1 MAVITLRSLFIA
13 AAFSGLIFT
22 GVQAMTNKYEA
33 TSIRHVNAQEAQTL
47 LKKRPRIIVLDVRTG
62 VEYKRGHIAGAVHNN
77 YFSLKFRKRLKAL
90 KRDAA
95 YLVHCKSGHR
105 SSRAVKVMSRE
116 GFSEIIHMDGGYDA
130 WRGLTT
136 AKSAK

>member
-1 MAVITLRSLFIA
+1 
-13 AAFSGLIFT
+13 
-22 GVQAMTNKYEA
+22 MTNESEA
-33 TSIRHVNAQEAQTL
+33 TNIRHVNAQEARTL
-47 LKKRPRIIVLDVRTG
+47 LKRRPEVIVLDVRTG

-77 YFSLKFRKRLKAL
+77 YFSLKFRKRLKTL

-105 SSRAVKVMSRE
+105 SSRAVKVMSKE

-130 WRGLTT
+130 WRRLTAAKT
-136 AKSAK
+136 AK